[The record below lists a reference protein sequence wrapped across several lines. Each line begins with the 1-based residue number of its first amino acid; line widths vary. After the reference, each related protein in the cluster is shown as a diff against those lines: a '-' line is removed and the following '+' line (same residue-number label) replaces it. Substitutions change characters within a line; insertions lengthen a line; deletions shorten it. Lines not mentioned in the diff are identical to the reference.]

1 MSSLSVQYPSS
12 NDVED
17 APQIVPLHL
26 PDPIMGG
33 PLGADPGE
41 KRGPASDA
49 DSFELNYERI
59 SQSRF
64 NSMPTCSVA
73 SRPSLRWA
81 AKGDPAL
88 TRPVR
93 VGVGKLRSGRK
104 KTCGAVEPKKR
115 KRGERKIDT

>member
-1 MSSLSVQYPSS
+1 MDEGGAVYFTIATVGSEFRTKAEWCPSRDEGEVSSLSVQYPSS
-12 NDVED
+12 NDEED

-41 KRGPASDA
+41 KRGPASDT

-64 NSMPTCSVA
+64 MTACQRA
-73 SRPSLRWA
+73 RSRQGQAFGGP
-81 AKGDPAL
+81 
-88 TRPVR
+88 
-93 VGVGKLRSGRK
+93 RK
-104 KTCGAVEPKKR
+104 ATQP
-115 KRGERKIDT
+115 